1 MPGSIQK
8 RGNNKY
14 LLTVSTGFDLFGKR
28 IRHTKTITANSDAE
42 AEKQL
47 ALFYAEIM
55 KGNIRSDQHVTLGK
69 YIEYWLET
77 KEKKLAPKT
86 INEYRK
92 LAMRINELLGHIRLS
107 KLKPRHL
114 QEFYDILRD
123 PKTRADGKKEPLSE
137 NTISHYHRLLYAVL
151 ETAKKVDKLIPENPA
166 KEVQDPPTP
175 GRPKPKYYDEEQTA
189 KLLEAIAGITG
200 RFFKYKV
207 FIILTLFLGSRRGE
221 TLGLEW
227 KDIDFD
233 KGIIHIRRDSEYT
246 ETDGIYTGNTKNE
259 TSIRDV
265 SVPDEILDLLKEYK
279 AWQNERRL
287 KKGDKWIDTD
297 RLFTQHD
304 GKPMHPDTVSSW
316 FADFIKANN
325 LPPITIHGLR
335 HTNASIMI
343 ANNVDIITVAGR
355 LGHADKAT
363 TARIYAHMLKSSD
376 RKATERLADTL
387 LRQKK

>member
-1 MPGSIQK
+1 
-8 RGNNKY
+8 
-14 LLTVSTGFDLFGKR
+14 
-28 IRHTKTITANSDAE
+28 
-42 AEKQL
+42 
-47 ALFYAEIM
+47 M
-55 KGNIRSDQHVTLGK
+55 KGDVRNDRNITLGK
-69 YIEYWLET
+69 YIEYWIST
-77 KEKKLAPKT
+77 KEKKLARKT
-86 INEYRK
+86 INEYKK
-92 LAMRINELLGHIRLS
+92 LAKRINKALGHIRLS

-114 QEFYDILRD
+114 QEFYDLLREPD
-123 PKTRADGKKEPLSE
+123 ARLDGKKGGLSE
-137 NTISHYHRLLYAVL
+137 NAISHYHRFLHAVL
-151 ETAKKVDKLIPENPA
+151 ETAVKVDKLISENPA

-189 KLLEAIAGITG
+189 RLLEALEGVTG

-207 FIILTLFLGSRRGE
+207 FIILTLFLGARRGE
-221 TLGLEW
+221 ILGLEW
-227 KDIDFD
+227 KDIEWD
-233 KGIIHIRRDSEYT
+233 KGVIHIRRDSEYT
-246 ETDGIYTGNTKNE
+246 ETDGIYEDDTKNE

-265 SVPDEILDLLKEYK
+265 SVPHEILDLLKEYK
-279 AWQNERRL
+279 AWQNKRRL
-287 KKGDKWIDTD
+287 KKGDKWVDTD

-363 TARIYAHMLKSSD
+363 TSRFYAHMLKSSD
-376 RKATERLADTL
+376 RKATETLADTL

>member
-1 MPGSIQK
+1 
-8 RGNNKY
+8 
-14 LLTVSTGFDLFGKR
+14 
-28 IRHTKTITANSDAE
+28 
-42 AEKQL
+42 
-47 ALFYAEIM
+47 M
-55 KGNIRSDQHVTLGK
+55 KGDVRNDRNITLDK
-69 YIEYWLET
+69 YTEYWIKT
-77 KEKKLAPKT
+77 KEKKLARKT

-92 LAMRINELLGHIRLS
+92 LAKRINELLGHIRLS
-107 KLKPRHL
+107 RLKPRHL
-114 QEFYDILRD
+114 QEFYDLLREPD
-123 PKTRADGKKEPLSE
+123 ARLDGKEGPLSE
-137 NTISHYHRLLYAVL
+137 NAISHYHRLLHAVL
-151 ETAKKVDKLIPENPA
+151 ETAVKVDKLIPENPA

-175 GRPKPKYYDEEQTA
+175 GRPRPKYYDEEQTT
-189 KLLEAIAGITG
+189 KLLEALEGVTG

-207 FIILTLFLGSRRGE
+207 FIILTLFLGARRGE
-221 TLGLEW
+221 ILGLEW
-227 KDIDFD
+227 KDIDWD
-233 KGIIHIRRDSEYT
+233 KGIIHIQRDSEYT
-246 ETDGIYTGNTKNE
+246 EVDGIYADDTKNE

-265 SVPDEILDLLKEYK
+265 SVPKEILDLLREYK
-279 AWQNERRL
+279 AWQNKQRL

-363 TARIYAHMLKSSD
+363 TTRIYAHMLKSSD
-376 RKATERLADTL
+376 RKATEKLADTL